1 MMSLFFNAHK
11 LPSIDLVIEHSKYF
25 SVPLKIA
32 RTLESISLA
41 FSCKGLSFGR
51 AGALEHGLYTHPSY
65 CIFLSSPFFSWAL
78 SSTTVLCKQSC
89 ACVVAEGQ
97 CLGKSCWTWDRGGP
111 SPAGYL
117 VTWLGGCTSVP
128 YGKNSACSFCIFSR
142 ACHSPKEL
150 LM

>member
-1 MMSLFFNAHK
+1 MSLFFNAHK

-32 RTLESISLA
+32 RTLESVSLA
-41 FSCKGLSFGR
+41 FSCKGLSFSR
-51 AGALEHGLYTHPSY
+51 AGALEHGLYTHTLHTAFF
-65 CIFLSSPFFSWAL
+65 CHLLSKVEHSPAP
-78 SSTTVLCKQSC
+78 LC
-89 ACVVAEGQ
+89 CVSRAVPVRWQRGNAF
-97 CLGKSCWTWDRGGP
+97 GKSCWTWDRGGP
-111 SPAGYL
+111 SPAGCL
-117 VTWLGGCTSVP
+117 VTWLGCFTSVP